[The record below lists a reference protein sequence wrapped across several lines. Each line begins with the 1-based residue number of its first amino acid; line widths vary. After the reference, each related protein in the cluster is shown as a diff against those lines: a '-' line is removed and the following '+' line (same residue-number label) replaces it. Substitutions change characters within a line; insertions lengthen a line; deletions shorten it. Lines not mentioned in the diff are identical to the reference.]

1 MLFISAEVSVRPPP
15 FLLDP
20 ITWSENERLT
30 QYRVL
35 AARYRQMADAEE
47 RAVIRNGL
55 LALTEQCEAAADSII
70 QQAGKPVD
78 SGA

>member
-1 MLFISAEVSVRPPP
+1 MSVSPP

-20 ITWSENERLT
+20 ITWSENQRLT

-35 AARYRQMADAEE
+35 AVRYRQMADTEE
-47 RAVIRNGL
+47 RAPIRNGL
-55 LALTEQCEAAADSII
+55 LALAQQCEAAAGSIV
-70 QQAGKPVD
+70 QQVSKPVD

>member
-1 MLFISAEVSVRPPP
+1 MLFISGEVSVRPVP

-47 RAVIRNGL
+47 RAFVRNGL
-55 LALTEQCEAAADSII
+55 LALAQQCEAAADSII
-70 QQAGKPVD
+70 QQAVKLMD